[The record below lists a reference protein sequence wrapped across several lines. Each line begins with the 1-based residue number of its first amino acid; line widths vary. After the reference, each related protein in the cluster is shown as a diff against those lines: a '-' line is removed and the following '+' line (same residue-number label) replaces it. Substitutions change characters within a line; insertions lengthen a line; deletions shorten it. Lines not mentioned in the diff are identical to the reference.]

1 MKNDHEAFVL
11 DNKLK
16 ALRHIESALSFLDRA
31 EEPVLSET
39 INLDRWELIDSIE
52 KYREKHFKQAIV
64 ERKR

>member
-16 ALRHIESALSFLDRA
+16 ALLHMESALSFLDRA
-31 EEPVLSET
+31 EEPVLFET
-39 INLDRWELIDSIE
+39 VSMDRRELIESIE
-52 KYREKHFKQAIV
+52 QYRETHFKQAIV